1 MTENI
6 NETDFPTEIVAQ
18 VDACKMRL
26 RDIEAELGEVRARF
40 CRWKVDF
47 NEALMLAEQFG
58 INVHCESCDLD
69 GLLPALPT
77 SGDN

>member
-6 NETDFPTEIVAQ
+6 NETDFLTEIVAQ

-26 RDIEAELGEVRARF
+26 RDIEAGLGEVRAQF
-40 CRWKVDF
+40 YRWKVDF
-47 NEALMLAEQFG
+47 NEVLILAEQFG
-58 INVHCESCDLD
+58 INVHFESGDLD

-77 SGDN
+77 SDDE